1 MNVQVAALQPG
12 ALRPTRESWEV
23 AGQRY
28 ANTGELVDKVQ
39 LSGPELGI
47 YRHTEMAPANRKKA
61 ALIGAGIGLLGG
73 ALVGLATS
81 PGVLAAGLVG
91 SLACALVGA
100 LTARPREVEK
110 ALTGTLER
118 SGQDLTFTPH
128 NDKTR
133 TVTLQPGSSVTGA
146 VAHKDPNDLSL
157 SDIRQLPEFGWT
169 VPTRASQVD
178 RLKNEEFDVI
188 VIGGGATGAGTA
200 LEAARRGLKVAM
212 VEAYDF
218 SSGTSSK
225 STKLIHGGVR
235 YLEKAVK
242 KLDREQYDLVQE
254 GLHERGT
261 FLEMAPHLT
270 DELRLVTPCY
280 KFHEIPYYY
289 AGLWLYDRIA
299 GQAGLSATQV
309 LSAREA
315 EKQFPMLKTEGLKG
329 AIAYSDGEFNDSR
342 MNVGLATTAAAH
354 GAAVANYVEVLSL
367 TKDASG
373 QVVGMEAR
381 DKRTGDT
388 FQVKGKAVINATGP
402 FIDGIRKMDDPT
414 TPELVVPSAG
424 THIFVQK
431 LKVPEGLLIPAAP
444 NGSVA
449 FFKPFEGGTII
460 GTTEERTNLT
470 IDPTTTQKEVDYL
483 RELANLYLGPNDQI
497 QPQDITAVWTGIR
510 PLVKDPKQTNTAE
523 LCRNHLVDVSK
534 SGLVT
539 IGGGKWTSFGRMAQ
553 DVVDAT
559 IESAGLPQLPTQ
571 REGSKIIGAH
581 GFSEGL
587 TARLAQQYGLD
598 ADVANHLAHNYGDRA
613 LQVCDLGLNKR
624 LHPDHPYVEG
634 EVVHAVRHE
643 MAVTPAD
650 VLSRRTRLSFLD
662 EAAVKKVLPRVVE
675 LMAPEAGWTE
685 AQAAQELKDAQA
697 YYNCNGMSALNAPAP
712 APHHG

>member
-1 MNVQVAALQPG
+1 MNVTRVNAQPI
-12 ALRPTRESWEV
+12 RESWQV
-23 AGQRY
+23 GQKTY
-28 ANTGELVDKVQ
+28 ANTAELVDKVQ
-39 LSGPELGI
+39 LNGPELGI
-47 YRHTEMAPANRKKA
+47 YRHTEMAPPNRKKA
-61 ALIGAGIGLLGG
+61 ALIGAGVGLLGG
-73 ALVGLATS
+73 SLVGLAG
-81 PGVLAAGLVG
+81 PGVLVAGLVG
-91 SLACALVGA
+91 SLACALIGA
-100 LTARPREVEK
+100 VTARPREVEK
-110 ALTGTLER
+110 SVVGTLAKD
-118 SGQDLTFTPH
+118 GQNVTFTPH

-133 TVTLQPGSSVTGA
+133 TAVLQGDAPVTAT
-146 VAHKDPNDLSL
+146 VAQQSPEGMSL
-157 SDIRQLPEFGWT
+157 NEIRQLPEFGWT
-169 VPTRASQVD
+169 VPTRDAQLD
-178 RLKNEEFDVI
+178 RLKKEEFDVI
-188 VIGGGATGAGTA
+188 IVGGGATGAGTA

-212 VEAYDF
+212 VEAWDF
-218 SSGTSSK
+218 SAGTSSK

-242 KLDREQYDLVQE
+242 QLDREQYDLVQE

-309 LSAREA
+309 LSAKEA

-354 GAAVANYVEVLSL
+354 GASVANYVEVLSL

-373 QVVGMEAR
+373 KVVGVEVN
-381 DKRTGDT
+381 DKRSGEK
-388 FQVKGKAVINATGP
+388 FSIKGKAVINAAGP
-402 FIDGIRKMDDPT
+402 FIDGIRKMDDPQ

-424 THIFVQK
+424 THIFVQN

-449 FFKPFEGGTII
+449 FFKPFEGGTVI
-460 GTTEERTNLT
+460 GTTEEKTGLT

-483 RELANLYLGPNDQI
+483 RDLANLYLGPNDQI
-497 QPQDITAVWTGIR
+497 QPQDVTSVWTGIR
-510 PLVKDPKQTNTAE
+510 PLVKDPSKQNTEE

-559 IESAGLPQLPTQ
+559 IKSAGLPDLPSQ

-587 TARLAQQYGLD
+587 AARIAQQYGLD
-598 ADVANHLAHNYGDRA
+598 ADVAQHLAHNYGDRA
-613 LQVCDLGLNKR
+613 LQVCDLNMNQR
-624 LHPDHPYVEG
+624 LHPNHPYVEG
-634 EVVHAVRHE
+634 EVIHAVRHE

-662 EAAVKKVLPRVVE
+662 EAAVKQVLPRVVD
-675 LMAPEAGWTE
+675 LMAGESGWDQ
-685 AQAAQELKDAQA
+685 AQAAKELKDAQD
-697 YYNCNGMSALNAPAP
+697 YFNRNGMSALSSAPAP
-712 APHHG
+712 APHHS